1 MIMGRYALVIWLFV
15 VSSCSPENQFLNST
29 QKRQVAELSEQRYQ
43 VLLPEWEASCA
54 LLQDSLQ
61 PTLIDSLLNAR
72 IRDMN
77 RKLHR

>member
-1 MIMGRYALVIWLFV
+1 MTRYGLIFGLLILAA
-15 VSSCSPENQFLNST
+15 CSPENEFLNST

-43 VLLPEWEASCA
+43 DMTPLLEDRCE

-61 PTLIDSLLNAR
+61 PYLIDSLLNAR

-77 RKLHR
+77 RKLHQ